1 LHAGGVVPGRR
12 NPVPAAGTVIAM
24 PLRRILVAGCA
35 CVAAV
40 VAAPAAATPPAPTEQ
55 IAAGVSAA
63 GVDLSGL
70 TQDQAIQQLEPLSD
84 RIESG
89 EVIVET
95 ADLQF
100 KFKTSQ
106 AEAILDT
113 VLTAKRALYAGREAA
128 GAPVDVPLAV
138 RHSQRA
144 VESFVASISKR
155 IRREPRDARTVI
167 TLRRVRV
174 THSRTGRDI
183 YAKGLARKIGEAVVD
198 PRITR
203 VFKARLRKLKPKVN
217 ADRARKSVGTVIT
230 IDQSAFKLRLFKN
243 LKVVKT
249 YGVAVGQPGYP
260 TPNGRF
266 AIQSKQ
272 IDPVWSVP
280 NSPWAGE
287 LAGST
292 VGGGSAANPLKA
304 RWMGV
309 SGSVGIHG
317 TGQGYSIGT
326 RASHGCIRMHVE
338 DVKRLYKRVPL
349 GTPVL
354 IAP

>member
-1 LHAGGVVPGRR
+1 VS
-12 NPVPAAGTVIAM
+12 
-24 PLRRILVAGCA
+24 LRRFVLAGSA
-35 CVAAV
+35 GAIVLA
-40 VAAPAAATPPAPTEQ
+40 AAPAAATPPLPTER
-55 IAAGVSAA
+55 IAAGVTAA
-63 GVDLSGL
+63 GLDVSGL
-70 TQDQAIQQLEPLSD
+70 TTDEAVGRLQAYSD
-84 RIESG
+84 RLEHGS
-89 EVIVET
+89 VIVQT

-100 KFKTSQ
+100 TFQSTDADVIYDMVQ
-106 AEAILDT
+106 
-113 VLTAKRALYAGREAA
+113 TAKRALYAGRAA
-128 GAPVDVPLAV
+128 LGAPVDVPLAV
-138 RHSQRA
+138 SHTQSA
-144 VESFVASISKR
+144 VERFTAR
-155 IRREPRDARTVI
+155 IDRRIGRPARDARSII

-174 THSRTGRDI
+174 THSRAGRDI
-183 YAKGLARKIGEAVVD
+183 DAAKLAKKIGAALDD
-198 PRITR
+198 PRLPR
-203 VFKARLRKLKPKVN
+203 VFKVKVRSVKPNVTADEARN
-217 ADRARKSVGTVIT
+217 AVGTVIT
-230 IDQSAFKLRLFKN
+230 IDQSAFKLRLFKK

-249 YGVAVGQPGYP
+249 YGVAVGQPAYP

-309 SGSVGIHG
+309 SGSVGIPG
-317 TGQGYSIGT
+317 TGQDYSIGS
-326 RASHGCIRMHVE
+326 RASHGCIRMHVS
-338 DVKRLYKRVPL
+338 DVKALYRRVPL

>member
-1 LHAGGVVPGRR
+1 MLLSCTCI
-12 NPVPAAGTVIAM
+12 AAF
-24 PLRRILVAGCA
+24 
-35 CVAAV
+35 AV
-40 VAAPAAATPPAPTEQ
+40 APAAAIPPPPTEP
-55 IAAGVSAA
+55 IAAGVTAA

-70 TQDQAIQQLEPLSD
+70 TTGQAVGKLEGLSE
-84 RIESG
+84 RLERGS
-89 EVIVET
+89 VIVES

-100 KFKTSQ
+100 KFKTAS
-106 AEAILDT
+106 ADVVFDSL
-113 VLTAKRALYAGREAA
+113 LTAKRALYAGREAR
-128 GAPVDVPLAV
+128 GVPVDVPLAV
-138 RHSQRA
+138 RHSQKA
-144 VESFVASISKR
+144 VRRFTASISKR
-155 IRREPRDARTVI
+155 LRREPRDARTII

-183 YAKGLARKIGEAVVD
+183 YATGLARSIGVAIVD
-198 PRITR
+198 PRIPR
-203 VFKARLRKLKPKVN
+203 VFKAKLRKVKPNVN
-217 ADRARKSVGTVIT
+217 ADQARKSVGTVIT

-243 LKVVKT
+243 LKVVRT
-249 YGVAVGQPGYP
+249 YGVAVGQSAYP

-317 TGQGYSIGT
+317 TGQDYSIGT
-326 RASHGCIRMHVE
+326 RASHGCIRMHVS
-338 DVKRLYKRVPL
+338 DVKLLYNRVPL

-354 IAP
+354 IGT